1 MEPPKNLTLDQAEE
15 WQSRLAAR
23 VNPRADAAAFAPGRT
38 VAVLRFDP
46 VERRGRVRARGAV
59 VRWSTREVL
68 ERAAVEWKATD
79 LFPFVPGL
87 EGFREAPI
95 LRAVLDQFKTVPDV
109 LMVDGAGIAH
119 RRRFGVACHLGVAV
133 DKPSFGV
140 STLCDY
146 GTWETPPPGLDGA
159 HVFVKDAGGEPLGVA
174 LRAVAYKDPL
184 FVSPGHRA
192 GVLPAIDVALA
203 LIEGRSAPDPFWVLA
218 PAEKKR
224 RTSSRPRAAPTSK
237 KRGKKT

>member
-23 VNPRADAAAFAPGRT
+23 VNQRMDAAAFAPGRT

-68 ERAAVEWKATD
+68 ERAAVEWKTTE

-87 EGFREAPI
+87 EGFREVPI
-95 LRAVLDQFKTVPDV
+95 LRAVLERFKTAPDV
-109 LMVDGAGIAH
+109 LMVEGAGIAH
-119 RRRFGVACHLGVAV
+119 RRRFGVACHLGVAL
-133 DKPSFGV
+133 DRPCFGV

-159 HVFVKDAGGEPLGVA
+159 HVFIKDAGGEPLGVA
-174 LRAVAYKDPL
+174 LRAMAYKDPL
-184 FVSPGHRA
+184 FVSPGHRV

-203 LIEGRSAPDPFWVLA
+203 LLEGRSAPDPFWVLA
-218 PAEKKR
+218 PEEKKR
-224 RTSSRPRAAPTSK
+224 RSPSRPRAASSST
-237 KRGKKT
+237 KRGKKK